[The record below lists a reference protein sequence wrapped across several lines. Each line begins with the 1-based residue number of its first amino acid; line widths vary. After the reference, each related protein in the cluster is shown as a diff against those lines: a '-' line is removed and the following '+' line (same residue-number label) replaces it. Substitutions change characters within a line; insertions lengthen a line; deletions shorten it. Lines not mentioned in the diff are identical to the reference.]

1 MQCLF
6 PIHQTFWWFKRHYN
20 QHDSIEPLQS
30 SGRPMKLTDEVL
42 ELIDTAMITLQ
53 LGNSMSNCSSY
64 IYAICHF
71 ALSWKCEKL
80 LGWTFCGSA
89 YCQLIY
95 AQNTEKWLEWAER
108 TCMMVLKTWCMWTDK
123 TTVQPVKVHIWSGIS
138 GRGCTEICSFEGIM
152 NAELYTCSVTG
163 TIIQHDCH
171 KSFYVWTNWPT
182 NT

>member
-152 NAELYTCSVTG
+152 NAELYTCSVTDDYHS
-163 TIIQHDCH
+163 TWLSQILLCLNKLTD
-171 KSFYVWTNWPT
+171 
-182 NT
+182 